1 MYFGVVGFDLVLDT
15 TVSREL
21 SLLESCRE
29 FIERKAKYDG
39 GDKSA
44 LPMLSGIC
52 PGEWNECWT
61 LLCIHWGWEAVRWMP
76 WYSKYYNT
84 VKVETTIANNSISV
98 VYFV

>member
-52 PGEWNECWT
+52 PGE
-61 LLCIHWGWEAVRWMP
+61 
-76 WYSKYYNT
+76 
-84 VKVETTIANNSISV
+84 
-98 VYFV
+98 